1 MTRWRLLPLTLAGA
15 FLLLTGMVSVGSKVP
30 AYTVEDQNERSWK
43 LSNFSDK
50 PVLYVLCDLEAYDHV
65 DNWTKELV
73 PRYKSKIH
81 FVPVADV
88 SAVPGLMKG
97 YIRGKFKDE
106 FDYPILMDWEGVL
119 VKALRMKP
127 GFPTLV
133 ITKADGTMTY
143 HAWGK
148 GTKKQIERFEK
159 KLKEVTE

>member
-1 MTRWRLLPLTLAGA
+1 MQKRALLPLGLA
-15 FLLLTGMVSVGSKVP
+15 LLLVTSTGMVKIGSKIP
-30 AYTVEDQNERSWK
+30 AFTVEDQNERSWTR
-43 LSNFSDK
+43 SNFSQK
-50 PVLYVLCDLEAYDHV
+50 PVLYVVCDRDAYDHV
-65 DNWTKELV
+65 DNWTSELV

-97 YIRGKFKDE
+97 YVRGKFKDE
-106 FDYPILMDWEGVL
+106 FSYPILMDWEGVL

-148 GTKKQIERFEK
+148 GTAKQIERLEK
-159 KLKEVTE
+159 KLKEVTG